1 MVYARDS
8 KSRSR
13 KGLRVQVP
21 PMAPFVALILMASQ
35 PMYGDPARQATM
47 RLEVYELE
55 EYDRT
60 LSLPS
65 HDARISL

>member
-1 MVYARDS
+1 
-8 KSRSR
+8 
-13 KGLRVQVP
+13 
-21 PMAPFVALILMASQ
+21 MAPFVALILMASQ